1 MTPEQALKHPSWR
14 MGAKITID
22 SASMVNKGLEMIEA
36 RWLFGCKPDQ
46 IRVLVHPQSVIH
58 SMVELVDGSVL
69 AQLAVPDMR
78 LPIQVALEYPE
89 RGRRVVQPLN
99 LAAYGS
105 LTFEEPDEEVF
116 VSLALAREAMRLGG
130 LYPAVLNAANE
141 WAVREYLERRIGFT
155 GIYDAIRRAMDFAA
169 AKGLTSGSYELEEIW
184 EWERRVRE
192 FLTQKRG

>member
-1 MTPEQALKHPSWR
+1 
-14 MGAKITID
+14 
-22 SASMVNKGLEMIEA
+22 
-36 RWLFGCKPDQ
+36 
-46 IRVLVHPQSVIH
+46 
-58 SMVELVDGSVL
+58 
-69 AQLAVPDMR
+69 
-78 LPIQVALEYPE
+78 
-89 RGRRVVQPLN
+89 
-99 LAAYGS
+99 
-105 LTFEEPDEEVF
+105 
-116 VSLALAREAMRLGG
+116 MRLGG